1 MVLAALY
8 GVDKFYGD
16 QVVLEHA
23 ALELTAGSRLALI
36 GRNGAGKSTLLRLLM
51 EREEPDGGRV
61 FIRTNVHVAMLSQDP
76 HFAAGATVHDVA
88 EAAFGELDA
97 MEQTLQGFEQS
108 GLDDPTTYERW
119 ETLHDTFTRRGGYER
134 RARRDAVLDALG
146 FRGREHEG
154 AAHLSG
160 GEKTRLGLAQLLMT
174 QPDVLLLDEPTNHL
188 DMAMR
193 EWLEGYLGRYPGGV
207 VLVSH
212 DRAFLDGAATATA
225 EIALGTLRTFD
236 DIPTRYREH
245 REEQLRIEAATRANQ
260 QKEYDRLEQAAT
272 QMKKWAG
279 QNAKLHRRAKS
290 MEGRLERYAQEMVAE
305 TESDDRSVRFRF
317 AHAVSN
323 ADVVLQASNLS
334 KSFGDTTL
342 FDDVTLTV
350 RQDERIALVGP
361 NGAGK
366 STFLKTLLGDMP
378 SDDPSAALQFG
389 ARVRV
394 GYYDQELRGVDPDLT
409 LIEEMIRMVGDVEA
423 HNLLGRFLFPY
434 DAQYKKIA
442 DLSGGERARLALL
455 KLSLHEYSLL
465 VLDEPTNHLDVE
477 MIETLEAALDAF
489 DGTLIVVS
497 HDRRFIERIATRVW
511 ELRNGDLIDFEGDW
525 NFFLRKQRERRAA
538 LDDADA
544 KESAERRAERQKTS
558 DAHAPQAPKLPSR
571 WKLERR
577 LEALEAQIDDL
588 ETTLAELNDKLANP
602 EALNGEDFGE
612 LGELG
617 AQHADVE
624 ATLLSVM
631 AEWEETSEMLS
642 AKEALS

>member
-1 MVLAALY
+1 MVLAALH

-16 QVVLEHA
+16 QVVLQQA
-23 ALELTAGSRLALI
+23 TLEIGSGTRLALI

-51 EREEPDGGRV
+51 RREEADGGQV
-61 FIRTNVHVAMLSQDP
+61 FVRPGVDIAMLAQDP
-76 HFAAGATVHDVA
+76 HFGGDATITEVA
-88 EAAFGELDA
+88 EVAFAALDQ
-97 MEQTLQGFEQS
+97 MEAALQGLEHT
-108 GLDDPTTYERW
+108 GLDDPATYERW

-146 FRGREHEG
+146 FRGREQET
-154 AAHLSG
+154 ARHLSG
-160 GEKTRLGLAQLLMT
+160 GEKTRLGLAKLLMT

-188 DMAMR
+188 DMSMR
-193 EWLEGYLGRYPGGV
+193 EWLEGYLSRYPGGI

-212 DRAFLDGAATATA
+212 DRAFLDATATATA
-225 EIALGTLRTFD
+225 EVTLGTLRSYD
-236 DIPTRYREH
+236 DIPSRYREH

-260 QKEYDRLEQAAT
+260 QKEYDRLDQAAS

-279 QNAKLHRRAKS
+279 QNAKLQRRAKA
-290 MEGRLERYAQEMVAE
+290 MEGRLERYADDMVEE
-305 TESDDRSVRFRF
+305 TETDNRTLRFRF
-317 AHAVSN
+317 GHAVSN
-323 ADVVLQASNLS
+323 ADVVLQASRLS

-350 RQDERIALVGP
+350 RKGECAALVGP

-366 STFLKTLLGDMP
+366 STFLRTLLGELP
-378 SDDPSAALQFG
+378 SDDPNTALQFG

-477 MIETLEAALDAF
+477 MIETLEAALAAF

-497 HDRRFIERIATRVW
+497 HDRRFIEQIATRVW
-511 ELRNGDLIDFEGDW
+511 ELRDGELIDYEGDW
-525 NFFLRKQRERRAA
+525 AFFLRKQRERREALGAA
-538 LDDADA
+538 AAEQVRADKQAA
-544 KESAERRAERQKTS
+544 KQKAQEAN
-558 DAHAPQAPKLPSR
+558 DGAAPTLPSK
-571 WKLERR
+571 WKLERHLET
-577 LEALEAQIDDL
+577 LEARIHDLEA
-588 ETTLAELNDKLANP
+588 TLAELNDRLADP
-602 EALNGEDFGE
+602 AALDGADV
-612 LGELG
+612 GELG
-617 AQHADVE
+617 ARHADVE
-624 ATLLSVM
+624 TELLSVM
-631 AEWEETSEMLS
+631 GEWEQTTELLSE
-642 AKEALS
+642 KEALSS